1 MSAALVLPEIWAEA
15 SPDAVCAHAQLGERW
30 QAWLPEK
37 TEARVTLQA
46 AASRREETDEESI
59 AEGLG
64 FYRRHTETMLRRYL
78 YASMQ
83 VGRAPSI
90 LADPVARGMVSS
102 RPAKTFEDAVIF
114 VLDVERC
121 LDKLEV
127 LDKQLLS
134 RIVLQDYT
142 QCETA
147 ALLGM
152 SVRSVGTKYR
162 QAVDR
167 LTVKLMQHGLLVI
180 PHS

>member
-1 MSAALVLPEIWAEA
+1 MSAALVLPELWAEA
-15 SPDAVCAHAQLGERW
+15 SPVCARLQLARSWQVWSAGE
-30 QAWLPEK
+30 QEEPA
-37 TEARVTLQA
+37 TLQA
-46 AASRREETDEESI
+46 AASQEEETYEESLT
-59 AEGLG
+59 EGLG
-64 FYRRHTETMLRRYL
+64 FYRRHTETLLRRYL

-102 RPAKTFEDAVIF
+102 RTAKTFEDAVIF

-147 ALLGM
+147 SLLGM

-162 QAVDR
+162 EAVDR